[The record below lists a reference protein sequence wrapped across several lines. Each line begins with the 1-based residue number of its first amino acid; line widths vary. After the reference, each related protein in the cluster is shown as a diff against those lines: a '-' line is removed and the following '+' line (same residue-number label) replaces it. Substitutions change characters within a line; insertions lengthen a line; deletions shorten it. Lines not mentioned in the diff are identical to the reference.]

1 MNVEGLKNDAKAT
14 PLNTLPPPI
23 MSSHGDGPKVDGSTD
38 VLNYDDILRSMDDTK
53 TAQATIEQEEPL
65 EEYYEDDDDG
75 DVGEMREEERRSV
88 VRHRRR
94 TPSSSKQSTK
104 RQGPTSGKSLVQKYK
119 HLVLVVLLVG
129 LVLYFGLPRL
139 YELMPGTFVSMAK
152 MSPVGVA
159 IATAAVG
166 GGFFL
171 GDTYVLSRI

>member
-65 EEYYEDDDDG
+65 EEYYEDEDEDIMMP
-75 DVGEMREEERRSV
+75 VETPRSH
-88 VRHRRR
+88 HRRR
-94 TPSSSKQSTK
+94 SPSSSKQSTK

-129 LVLYFGLPRL
+129 LVLYFGLPKL
-139 YELMPGTFVSMAK
+139 YELMPGTFLSMAK

-166 GGFFL
+166 AGFFV